1 MEFFFVNGTGDIHI
15 IEGTMNA
22 EEYKDILNSS
32 LQESVAK
39 LELSNE
45 LIFQQDNDPN
55 DTVKFTKQGLA

>member
-1 MEFFFVNGTGDIHI
+1 
-15 IEGTMNA
+15 MNA